1 MKQLTR
7 TQQQKTLMTID
18 LYDILMKCNM
28 IEDTSDSVREVQLVF
43 APWEGGGGGGGGNEN
58 TKLESKSF
66 VPRISFA
73 LCYHALLLYLDIGSN
88 VISCSDDIACL

>member
-7 TQQQKTLMTID
+7 TQRKKTLMTID

-28 IEDTSDSVREVQLVF
+28 IEDTSDSIREVQLVF
-43 APWEGGGGGGGGNEN
+43 APWEGGGGGNEN

-73 LCYHALLLYLDIGSN
+73 LCYHAQLLYLDIGSN

>member
-28 IEDTSDSVREVQLVF
+28 IEDTSDSIREVQLVF
-43 APWEGGGGGGGGNEN
+43 APWEGGGGGGVMKTQNWSQRVLYKN
-58 TKLESKSF
+58 IFCTLLSCTASL
-66 VPRISFA
+66 PRYRIQ
-73 LCYHALLLYLDIGSN
+73 CNI
-88 VISCSDDIACL
+88 V

>member
-28 IEDTSDSVREVQLVF
+28 IEDTSDSIREVQLVF
-43 APWEGGGGGGGGNEN
+43 APWEGRGGGGNEN

-66 VPRISFA
+66 VPRISF
-73 LCYHALLLYLDIGSN
+73 LHS
-88 VISCSDDIACL
+88 VVMHSFFT

>member
-18 LYDILMKCNM
+18 LYDLIMKCNM

-43 APWEGGGGGGGGNEN
+43 APWGGGGGGVMKTQNWSQRVLYQE
-58 TKLESKSF
+58 
-66 VPRISFA
+66 
-73 LCYHALLLYLDIGSN
+73 YLLHS
-88 VISCSDDIACL
+88 VIMHCFFT

>member
-28 IEDTSDSVREVQLVF
+28 IEDTSDSIREVQLVF
-43 APWEGGGGGGGGNEN
+43 APWEGRGGGG
-58 TKLESKSF
+58 
-66 VPRISFA
+66 
-73 LCYHALLLYLDIGSN
+73 
-88 VISCSDDIACL
+88 